1 MRSIAFFL
9 LFLNPILWASY
20 YAVTKEVLERV
31 DPLVFGALDM
41 LVALPFGI
49 AILFLARRQV
59 NWTVVSRGVLL
70 GGLLALVLVI
80 ELFGLDR
87 TTATN
92 SAFIGSLVGFM
103 AILFA
108 FLLLRQRVRG
118 AVWLAG
124 LVSALGALLLILE
137 SPNGGGDWSGD
148 GLALLSTAGF
158 TVYIFAT
165 DKVTADG
172 KLPLWP
178 CYGIQLVTMAVV
190 IGGGSLVF
198 ADWRNLESL
207 EQSDFLV
214 VAYVGIGTTVL
225 PYAVSLFFQRF
236 VSPVTVAALYGTEP
250 LWCAVF
256 AHLYL
261 AETLTAAAYVGG
273 GLIALGVLA
282 HSMIDARIDHE
293 EPETQF
299 QPA

>member
-1 MRSIAFFL
+1 MKSIATFL
-9 LFLNPILWASY
+9 FFLNPILWASY
-20 YAVTKEVLERV
+20 YTVTKDVLERI
-31 DPLVFGALDM
+31 DPLIFGALDM

-49 AILFLARRQV
+49 VILFFARRQITWFV
-59 NWTVVSRGVLL
+59 ISRGVLL
-70 GGLLALVLVI
+70 GSLLALVVVI

-108 FLLLRQRVRG
+108 FLVLRQKFRG

-124 LVSALGALLLILE
+124 LVSAAGAILLVLE
-137 SPNGGGDWSGD
+137 SPNSGGDWTGD
-148 GLALLSTAGF
+148 ALGLLSTVVF
-158 TVYIFAT
+158 MIYIFAT

-178 CYGIQLVTMAVV
+178 CYGVQLVTMTVL
-190 IGGGSLVF
+190 IGGGSLAF
-198 ADWRNLESL
+198 ADWGNLGSL
-207 EQSDFLV
+207 QQSDYLI

-236 VSPVTVAALYGTEP
+236 VSPVTVAILYGTEP

-261 AETLTAAAYVGG
+261 AETLTTAAYVGG

-282 HSMIDARIDHE
+282 HSFIESLAED
-293 EPETQF
+293 QV
-299 QPA
+299 PAVQVQAA